1 MGHSEDREH
10 VALNDRRHNQIAIR
24 CICIKYYSFE
34 HFYQFDPDFI
44 IVSVF
49 YGECFIST
57 KIGSTKKYCTKLDL
71 LQKSIKM
78 FETKKNRT
86 LCDRMETQLRIH
98 APSDCQMV
106 MAYLVEDSIEFA
118 YKMICMHKLF

>member
-1 MGHSEDREH
+1 MRHSEDREH

-34 HFYQFDPDFI
+34 HFYRFDPDFI

-49 YGECFIST
+49 HGGFQ

-71 LQKSIKM
+71 LQKSIKL
-78 FETKKNRT
+78 FETKK
-86 LCDRMETQLRIH
+86 
-98 APSDCQMV
+98 
-106 MAYLVEDSIEFA
+106 VERYAIEW
-118 YKMICMHKLF
+118 